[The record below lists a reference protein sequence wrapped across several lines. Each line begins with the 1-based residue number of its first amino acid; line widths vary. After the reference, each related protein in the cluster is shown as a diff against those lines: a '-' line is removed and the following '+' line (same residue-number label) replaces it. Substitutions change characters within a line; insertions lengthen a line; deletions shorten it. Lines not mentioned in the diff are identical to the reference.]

1 MGFLDSLFGGGSKS
15 STRSTVISSLVTDI
29 IAKNVME
36 CRVQG
41 KMMQDLSQTGNR
53 NVAKNIVMRQSYT
66 LNMECLQS
74 SENMNRLQTE
84 VANAVKQAAETQS
97 IALLSVLG
105 SSNSEID
112 NVIQNSVAN
121 NLTFE
126 NIQQQIGQMS
136 MNQSIMQYGSKNIIE
151 GVFME
156 QLSDTVRN
164 AAQNITQKIDVIQK
178 IENTNQQDA
187 KATQENPFQFLADM
201 FGDLM
206 SGGTIIIIVIVIAVI
221 ILGIVFKDQVMFIL
235 TGKDPRMTQQTEP
248 VSTQQ
253 TVPTSAPPTSASV
266 SALTSEQQISLA
278 NKINGIED
286 ESRRYG

>member
-253 TVPTSAPPTSASV
+253 TVPTLHQL
-266 SALTSEQQISLA
+266 ALL
-278 NKINGIED
+278 
-286 ESRRYG
+286 YLL